1 MMKRY
6 LVTLT
11 DEEREGLE
19 QLIRAGKGAARKLAR
34 ARILLKADCG
44 AGGPDWGDAAIAES
58 LEVGIATVERTRKQF
73 VEEGVEAALIR
84 RKPQRE
90 YQRKLDGDAE
100 AHLIALACGETPP
113 GHARWTLRLLADQ
126 MVALEYVDTVSH
138 EAVRQTLKKTS

>member
-1 MMKRY
+1 MKRY

-11 DEEREGLE
+11 DEERGGLE
-19 QLIRAGKGAARKLAR
+19 HLIRAGKGAVRKLTR
-34 ARILLKADCG
+34 ARILLEADCG
-44 AGGPDWGDAAIAES
+44 AGGPDWDDASIAES
-58 LEVGIATVERTRKQF
+58 LEIGIATVERTRKQF
-73 VEEGVEAALIR
+73 VEEGVEAALTR
-84 RKPQRE
+84 RRPQRE

-100 AHLIALACGETPP
+100 AHLIALACGEAPP

>member
-1 MMKRY
+1 MKRY

-11 DEEREGLE
+11 DEERGGLE
-19 QLIRAGKGAARKLAR
+19 QLIRAGRGAVRRRTR

-44 AGGPDWGDAAIAES
+44 SGGPDCDDAAIAES

-73 VEEGVEAALIR
+73 VEEGVEAALTR
-84 RKPQRE
+84 RRPQRD

-100 AHLIALACGETPP
+100 AHLIALACGETPS

-126 MVALEYVDTVSH
+126 MVVLDYVDTVSH
-138 EAVRQTLKKTS
+138 ETVRQTLKKTS

>member
-1 MMKRY
+1 MKRY

-11 DEEREGLE
+11 DEERGGLE
-19 QLIRAGKGAARKLAR
+19 HLIRAGKGAVRKLTR
-34 ARILLKADCG
+34 ARILLEADCG
-44 AGGPDWGDAAIAES
+44 AGGPDWDDASIAES
-58 LEVGIATVERTRKQF
+58 LEVGIATIERTRKQF
-73 VEEGVEAALIR
+73 VEEGVEAALTR
-84 RKPQRE
+84 RRPQRE

-100 AHLIALACGETPP
+100 AHLIALACGEAPP

>member
-1 MMKRY
+1 MKRY

-11 DEEREGLE
+11 DEERGGLE
-19 QLIRAGKGAARKLAR
+19 QLIRAGKGSSRRLAR

-44 AGGPDWGDAAIAES
+44 PGGPDWDDASIAES

-73 VEEGVEAALIR
+73 VEEGLEPALAR
-84 RKPQRE
+84 RRPQRE

-138 EAVRQTLKKTS
+138 ETVRQTLKKTS

>member
-1 MMKRY
+1 MKRY

-11 DEEREGLE
+11 DEERGGLE
-19 QLIRAGKGAARKLAR
+19 HLIRTGKGAVRKLTR
-34 ARILLKADCG
+34 ARILLEADCG
-44 AGGPDWGDAAIAES
+44 PGGPDWDDASIAES

-73 VEEGVEAALIR
+73 VAEGVEAALTR
-84 RKPQRE
+84 RRPQRE

-100 AHLIALACGETPP
+100 AHLIALACGEVPP

-138 EAVRQTLKKTS
+138 ETVRQTLKKTS